1 MKLTNYT
8 SGPKTINTTS
18 GPVMLAPGAT
28 SEDIDVSE
36 GELAAMDAVKFLGE
50 EGANAATFRPTVPEE
65 TVLNNGGN
73 DTLNNDPTRPVGT
86 EAGGDEVQ
94 QLVDGNTKAQLLEI
108 AEAEGVEGVTE
119 DNNKQEIAAKIV
131 EARNAE

>member
-8 SGPKTINTTS
+8 NGPKTVNTKS
-18 GPVMLAPGAT
+18 GPIMLAPGTT
-28 SEDIDVSE
+28 SEDVEVSDE
-36 GELAAMDAVKFLGE
+36 ELAAMDAVKFLGE
-50 EGANAATFRPTVPEE
+50 EGAQAAPLRPTVPEE

-119 DNNKQEIAAKIV
+119 DNNKQEIATKIV
-131 EARNAE
+131 ETRNAE